1 MHFSAIHFSDLDNV
15 KLFIDGEVFNTT
27 ERNPEILDD
36 WPLHITKEKVLI
48 ISKISFSILYIVL
61 YVKPKYL

>member
-48 ISKISFSILYIVL
+48 ISKKI
-61 YVKPKYL
+61 